1 MAVKR
6 LTLFH
11 TNDIHS
17 CFEHWAQVVAHI
29 KNQRDENTLYF
40 DLGDHADRSNPVTEA
55 SIGQGNTRLLNEAQV
70 DYVTIGNNEGI
81 TFAKEQLEHLY
92 DEAAFPVVLANL
104 FEQNG
109 RRPDWV
115 RPTALHRLD
124 NGLTVGLIG
133 VTAPFT
139 TFYQQLGWRIAP
151 PKPVLKEQLVALR
164 QEADIVILLSHL
176 GLFRDEEIAAEFEE
190 IDVIIGAHTHHV
202 LPAGKRVVGTLI
214 AQAGKFGA
222 YLGQVQI
229 EYDTESQ
236 QVVESE
242 ATLVDISKSPEDER
256 TKTLLADMKA
266 ETERLLA
273 EQVAVLPERLPVD
286 WQARTKGTQFLCDA
300 LTEWCDQELGMMHA
314 GVLLEALEAGVITKG
329 DIHRVCP
336 HPINPCVVELT
347 GRQLEETVKR
357 AFTKELRQ
365 LELKGFGFRGK
376 VLGQMIFTGIEV
388 DVTAES
394 VHSITILGE
403 KLRADQIYSI
413 ATLDMYT
420 FGHLLPAVADSATKR
435 YFMPE
440 FLRDILA
447 WKLSQQWGNA

>member
-1 MAVKR
+1 
-6 LTLFH
+6 
-11 TNDIHS
+11 
-17 CFEHWAQVVAHI
+17 
-29 KNQRDENTLYF
+29 
-40 DLGDHADRSNPVTEA
+40 
-55 SIGQGNTRLLNEAQV
+55 
-70 DYVTIGNNEGI
+70 
-81 TFAKEQLEHLY
+81 
-92 DEAAFPVVLANL
+92 
-104 FEQNG
+104 
-109 RRPDWV
+109 
-115 RPTALHRLD
+115 
-124 NGLTVGLIG
+124 
-133 VTAPFT
+133 
-139 TFYQQLGWRIAP
+139 
-151 PKPVLKEQLVALR
+151 
-164 QEADIVILLSHL
+164 
-176 GLFRDEEIAAEFEE
+176 
-190 IDVIIGAHTHHV
+190 
-202 LPAGKRVVGTLI
+202 
-214 AQAGKFGA
+214 
-222 YLGQVQI
+222 
-229 EYDTESQ
+229 
-236 QVVESE
+236 
-242 ATLVDISKSPEDER
+242 
-256 TKTLLADMKA
+256 MKA